1 VSTGNASPG
10 YLEAFGRLAA
20 RIAASLTPLP
30 RRAPPVRMTIAGGA
44 ALHFHTGEGAPC
56 GIDAAF
62 SRPVVLPARLEDA
75 YGDKDGSAR
84 LLYLDRAYNGTLAP
98 MHPQAREDSRVIALE
113 GVDAR
118 VLEVRVLAPI
128 DLAVS
133 KLGRFSAQ
141 DRADIALLARH
152 RLISAAALR
161 RRLVQALQGY
171 VGSVAAVRARIE
183 PACRIAGGARRR

>member
-1 VSTGNASPG
+1 MSTGNASPG

-30 RRAPPVRMTIAGGA
+30 EARTSGAHDHRRRCGPE
-44 ALHFHTGEGAPC
+44 FHTGEGAPC